1 MRGHVWSGWHIQG
14 WAIDC
19 RIMVRKQ
26 VRSRKDRG
34 HMCGMGFQIIADVER
49 SLAEA
54 SSSAAAGNRVTFS
67 AQAGEIE
74 NINTGRKMPLVLR
87 CGICIWRQ
95 WSGVRT
101 LGFSRTVHVMDAFT
115 SVFCALQGPKSRVAS
130 SSIVVDGTGSG
141 AQEQEGT
148 QRVMSQ
154 NPPMSAKRMRM
165 RKKQRPAH
173 PKPLRDPR
181 EPTAAERAPHDAMPF
196 TIPFMCAEC
205 VAISATT
212 RRAARFHKTRTPF
225 WKSCR
230 TGALSETE
238 TRSCSEKPFLSSHT
252 GSCRQKRNGPDQN
265 TADVA
270 QRALNGLRSFGR
282 CGRVHIKTDMGRLD
296 VGAL

>member
-1 MRGHVWSGWHIQG
+1 MWNLHLATVVASAYPGVFQDRACDGRVHQCFLCVEEEQSGVPEPT
-14 WAIDC
+14 DEC
-19 RIMVRKQ
+19 
-26 VRSRKDRG
+26 
-34 HMCGMGFQIIADVER
+34 
-49 SLAEA
+49 EA
-54 SSSAAAGNRVTFS
+54 FEDEEEAAA
-67 AQAGEIE
+67 
-74 NINTGRKMPLVLR
+74 
-87 CGICIWRQ
+87 
-95 WSGVRT
+95 RT
-101 LGFSRTVHVMDAFT
+101 
-115 SVFCALQGPKSRVAS
+115 
-130 SSIVVDGTGSG
+130 
-141 AQEQEGT
+141 
-148 QRVMSQ
+148 
-154 NPPMSAKRMRM
+154 
-165 RKKQRPAH
+165 

-181 EPTAAERAPHDAMPF
+181 EPTAAERAPHEATPF

-252 GSCRQKRNGPDQN
+252 GSCRQKRDGPDQN
-265 TADVA
+265 AADVA